1 MRISDAH
8 TIATS
13 VSGKE
18 LMMRAGRAVFENV
31 EWKPPVAV
39 VCGTGNNAGDGYVIA
54 RLLHDAKIDCT
65 LILLEEKFSEDG
77 KYYFDIC
84 EKSGIEVRLWNLSG
98 IVSGSDEPL
107 GTESVVHFK
116 DEKKPVETGLVAHL
130 EDRTEPSESSPAVLY
145 KEGTDLHKYSTIVD
159 CIFGTGYK
167 GSIHTSGGGGL
178 AGKAAEVIDAINSS
192 GAYVVSVD
200 INSGL
205 NGDSGMCGENNGE
218 PACVVSDL
226 TVSIGSFKPGH
237 FLSMAKDV
245 IKRKI
250 NCDIG
255 IKPVEK
261 PFYLLEKADIEPYFR
276 PRKNYSNKGTY
287 GYTAL
292 IGGSK
297 RYSGAIRLAAMAE
310 EATSCTKG
318 DATDN
323 NDSAKAAASCTKG
336 DATDNNDF
344 AEPADIAGAAMRSG
358 AGVVK
363 VAVADSLCA
372 VVAPAVL
379 ESTLFPLSD
388 DGGNIR
394 FVESEIA
401 ELISNVK
408 TAAFGMGIG
417 VTEETAKI
425 LEYLLDNY
433 TGRLIIDAD
442 GLTLLSKMSTERI
455 RNSKPELILTPHIRE
470 FSRLL
475 EGWCNDLLKTGTT
488 SKDIIS
494 KDVIGD
500 PEREGIGSAI
510 SEIGDISD
518 ISNISNI
525 SNISDIGN
533 ILSTPIEYAQQY
545 ARAHNVVLLL
555 KGPSTIITNGDITYI
570 TDAGCAGMATA
581 GSGDVLSG
589 ILSAVCAY
597 LPDAIQKADSAGS
610 ANENDPGSSLT
621 LAVAAGAY
629 INGKAGEL
637 AQSRLN
643 SISMVAGDTVSCI
656 ADVITGLQRKV

>member
-1 MRISDAH
+1 MRKSDAH

-13 VSGKE
+13 VSGRE
-18 LMMRAGRAVFENV
+18 LMMRAGRAIFENV
-31 EWKPPVAV
+31 EWKPPVAI
-39 VCGTGNNAGDGYVIA
+39 VCGTGNNAGDGYVLA
-54 RLLHDAKIDCT
+54 KLLIDAGIPCT
-65 LILLEEKFSEDG
+65 VILLEEKFSPDG
-77 KYYFDIC
+77 RYYFDAL
-84 EKSGIEVRLWNLSG
+84 GPAPHFGL
-98 IVSGSDEPL
+98 L
-107 GTESVVHFK
+107 GTGSVVHFK
-116 DEKKPVETGLVAHL
+116 DEKKPVETGPVAHL
-130 EDRTEPSESSPAVLY
+130 EDRTEPAESSPAVLFK
-145 KEGTDLHKYSTIVD
+145 KEMGLRKYSTIVD

-167 GSIHTSGGGGL
+167 ENIHNPEDGGL
-178 AGKAAEVIDAINSS
+178 AKKAADVIEAINAS

-205 NGDSGMCGENNGE
+205 NGDSGMCGEYNGK
-218 PACVVSDL
+218 PGCVVSDL

-237 FLSMAKDV
+237 FLNMAKDV

-255 IKPVEK
+255 IRPVEE
-261 PFYLLEKADIEPYFR
+261 PFYLLEKTDIETYFQ
-276 PRKNYSNKGTY
+276 PRKNFSNKGTY

-310 EATSCTKG
+310 EAASRTKGAATDNNESAKAAESCTKG

-323 NDSAKAAASCTKG
+323 K
-336 DATDNNDF
+336 DF

-363 VAVADSLCA
+363 IAVADSLCT

-388 DGGNIR
+388 DSGNIR

-417 VTEETAKI
+417 VTGEAAKI
-425 LEYLLDNY
+425 LDYLLDNY
-433 TGRLIIDAD
+433 SGRLIIDAD
-442 GLTLLSKMSTERI
+442 GLTLLSKMSTDRI
-455 RNSKPELILTPHIRE
+455 RKSKPELILTPHIRE

-475 EGWCNDLLKTGTT
+475 EGWCNDLWETGTA
-488 SKDIIS
+488 SKDH
-494 KDVIGD
+494 
-500 PEREGIGSAI
+500 I
-510 SEIGDISD
+510 SEDIS
-518 ISNISNI
+518 
-525 SNISDIGN
+525 N
-533 ILSTPIEYAQQY
+533 ILSTPIEYAQKY

-597 LPDAIQKADSAGS
+597 LPDAIEKADSARS
-610 ANENDPGSSLT
+610 ANGNAPSSSLT

-637 AQSRLN
+637 AQSRAN

-656 ADVITGLQRKV
+656 ADVISDLSKEG